1 MSEQIKHECGVAMV
15 RLLKPLSFYQEKY
28 GSSFYGLNKMY
39 LLMEKQHNRGQDGA
53 GLANIKLDV
62 SPGSRYISRYR
73 SNAPQPIKDLFERIN
88 ERMSKLLS
96 ASDARSDDA
105 NWLKDHVPFIGE
117 LYLGHLRYG
126 TYGGN
131 AIEACH
137 PFLRQNNWKS
147 RNLVLAGN
155 FNMTNVDELFH
166 HLVNLGQHPKERADT
181 VTILE
186 RIGHF
191 LDEENEDVYRRL
203 KSKGLKKQDI
213 SEHIAETLN
222 VGRIL
227 KRSAKKWDG
236 GYTMAGMFG
245 HGDAFVLRDPVGIR
259 PAYWFANDEVVAV
272 ASERPVLQTAFDV
285 PIEEVREVQPG
296 YALIIRKNGEV
307 NEQMIREP
315 KEKRSC
321 SFERIYFSRGN
332 DPDIY
337 SERLQLG
344 HQLVPRVLESVGHD
358 IEHTVF
364 SFIPNTAEVAYYGM
378 VKGVED
384 HLDQWRKEKILEMK
398 DRLDTDRL
406 DQLMA
411 LRPRAEKV
419 AWKDIKLRTF
429 ISDANSRDE
438 LASHVYDTTYGVVS
452 SEDNLVVLDDS
463 IVRGTTLRKSILK
476 ILGRLR
482 PKKIIVVSS
491 APQIRYPDCYGIDMA
506 RIGSFI
512 SFRAAEALHRD
523 RGSYESVFQE
533 VYQAAK
539 KVVNSQRVP
548 LVNHVQRIYEGF
560 SQEEIS
566 AKSAELLCP
575 EGMDTPVEIIYQTV
589 DGLHEA
595 CSGHLGD
602 WYFTG
607 NYPTPGGIRMV
618 NKAFVYHM
626 EGNPN
631 RAY

>member
-62 SPGSRYISRYR
+62 PPGSRYISRYR

-96 ASDARSDDA
+96 APDARTDDT

-117 LYLGHLRYG
+117 LFLGHLRYG

-137 PFLRQNNWKS
+137 PFLRQNNWKT

-213 SEHIAETLN
+213 SGHIAEKLN

-285 PIEEVREVQPG
+285 PLEEVREVQPG
-296 YALIIRKNGEV
+296 HALIIRKNGEV

-344 HQLVPRVLESVGHD
+344 RQLVPRVLDSVDQD

-419 AWKDIKLRTF
+419 AWKDIKMRTF

-512 SFRAAEALHRD
+512 SFRAAEELHRD

-539 KVVNSQRVP
+539 KVANGQRVP

-566 AKSAELLCP
+566 AKSGELLRP

-589 DGLHEA
+589 DGLHQA

-607 NYPTPGGIRMV
+607 NYPTPGGMRMV